1 MFALEGRSDLA
12 TGKGGREE
20 ARGGRTG
27 GAGAEGGADGPVDGN
42 FEGTWMG
49 KEGQMPH
56 GALNLVGGK
65 QCWYSWQ

>member
-27 GAGAEGGADGPVDGN
+27 GAGAEGRADGPVISLLFDL
-42 FEGTWMG
+42 TS
-49 KEGQMPH
+49 
-56 GALNLVGGK
+56 V
-65 QCWYSWQ
+65 